1 MAQANLAFAL
11 AGLGGFNAHGAGFLA
26 AARDKNV
33 VPDLITATSGQ
44 IAVLAAYLN
53 GESDLKTHLVDPKI
67 ESNPFAQINILL
79 FGYPDVFAPAWTEAV
94 KRLVQPPWI
103 GFDFDFYANRLLP
116 AQVYKPTRSAQTIA
130 ALRDTFNKHTI
141 GVIFNSYDPVTGEGA
156 LYGNDAARALMNPK
170 THLDVPPDQT
180 SADMHFDKP
189 AGEEKPILPITS
201 EAIEAALW
209 LTLYGFEG
217 YPKDGMDGAYHR
229 SCILSELH
237 GFDRVYVCRPL
248 ANGWCRNELPKSYFD
263 VQDWNTEMWFS
274 VGYKAES
281 DAMKRINALVAKGKV
296 SDPDYK
302 YVDLVEVEPETP
314 AGYFNF
320 FVERDAV
327 YERAYAKSCSIFDWV
342 ANGKVGPKP

>member
-1 MAQANLAFAL
+1 MADAHLAFAL

-26 AARDKNV
+26 AARDKAI

-53 GESDLKTHLVDPKI
+53 GESDLKAHLIDPKI
-67 ESNPFAQINILL
+67 ENNPLAQLKILL
-79 FGYPDVFAPAWTEAV
+79 FGYPGVFEPAWTEAL
-94 KRLVQPPWI
+94 KRLWQPPWL
-103 GFDFDFYANRLLP
+103 GFNVDFYADRLLP
-116 AQVYKPTRSAQTIA
+116 AQVYKPTRTAETIA
-130 ALRDTFNKHTI
+130 ALRDTFNTHSI

-156 LYGNDAARALMNPK
+156 LFGNDAARALMTPN
-170 THLDVPPDQT
+170 TRLDVLPEQK
-180 SADMHFDKP
+180 SADTHFDKP
-189 AGEEKPILPITS
+189 AGQEKPILPITT

-217 YPKDGMDGAYHR
+217 YPKQGMDGAYHR

-248 ANGWCRNELPKSYFD
+248 ANGWCGPDLPKSYFD

-281 DAMKRINALVAKGKV
+281 DAMKRINALVKRGKI

-302 YVDLVEVEPETP
+302 YVDLIEVEPETP

-327 YERAYAKSCSIFDWV
+327 YAAAYAKSSATFDWV
-342 ANGKVGPKP
+342 AGGKIGPRP

>member
-26 AARDKNV
+26 AARDNDV

-103 GFDFDFYANRLLP
+103 GFNFDFYADRLLP

-130 ALRDTFNKHTI
+130 ALCDTFNQHTI

-170 THLDVPPDQT
+170 THLDVPTDQT
-180 SADMHFDKP
+180 SADMRFDKP

-248 ANGWCRNELPKSYFD
+248 ANGWCRNQLPKSYFD